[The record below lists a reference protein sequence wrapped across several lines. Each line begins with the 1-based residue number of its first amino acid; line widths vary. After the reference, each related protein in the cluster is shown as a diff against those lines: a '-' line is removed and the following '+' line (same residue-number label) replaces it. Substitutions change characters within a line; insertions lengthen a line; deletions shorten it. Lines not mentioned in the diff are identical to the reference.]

1 MYRRRAFTLEE
12 AQAADDIRVK
22 LSDAERMICRIRSS
36 RERSLALT
44 KLDEAMLWA
53 NVAIAEVGMEDIHK

>member
-1 MYRRRAFTLEE
+1 MYNRRVFTPEE
-12 AQAADDIRVK
+12 AKAADDIRAK
-22 LSDAERMICRIRSS
+22 LSDAERIILRIMPS

-53 NVAIAEVGMEDIHK
+53 NVAIAEVGMEDHS